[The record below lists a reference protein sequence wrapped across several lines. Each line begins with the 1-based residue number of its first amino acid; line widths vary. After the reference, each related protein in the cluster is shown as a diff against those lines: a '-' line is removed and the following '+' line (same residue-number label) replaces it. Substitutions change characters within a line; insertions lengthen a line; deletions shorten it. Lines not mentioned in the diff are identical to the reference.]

1 MLNIEN
7 FLIHT
12 IIKEGVKSMLVM
24 KLVHNNDL
32 DFVKELQEL
41 RQLLKKKNIT
51 MGIVESGEGTSN
63 IIKIRVEGSLY
74 ARNKNIG
81 I

>member
-1 MLNIEN
+1 M
-7 FLIHT
+7 
-12 IIKEGVKSMLVM
+12 
-24 KLVHNNDL
+24 
-32 DFVKELQEL
+32 
-41 RQLLKKKNIT
+41 
-51 MGIVESGEGTSN
+51 IVFMRDYTYN